1 MSVLARL
8 VASVGET
15 VSSDALVDATRGAQP
30 PARAQQALETVVWRL
45 RSVLEPG
52 REARAAS
59 TVVRK
64 EESGYRL
71 VVPPQTVDSR
81 RFVELADAARSAL
94 DGGDAARAV
103 ELSETALSLWRGEPY
118 ESVSD
123 ASWLAPVRQD
133 LAARRLDLAE
143 RHVQALLDIGQP
155 ERAVTTVAVLLDAHR
170 FHERFWAQRMLG
182 LYRSGRQADALAA
195 YAEAQRFLADELGID
210 PGTELRS
217 LHDQM
222 LRQVDD
228 LDQPAHLTH
237 GHEPPAPTRLP
248 RIRGPLIGRERSLA
262 DVAAAFETARM
273 VTVTG
278 PGGAGKTRLAIE
290 AAQRLLP
297 TNPDGVWFVDLAQV
311 RPEEGDPTR
320 LRDIVASSL
329 QLAPRS
335 GLIVG
340 DLLAEH
346 LKDRR
351 LLLVVDNCEQVLDA
365 IATVIDTVLD
375 ASTGVRVLATSRES
389 LDVADEVT
397 VSLAPLTGDD
407 ATALFVDRLSSLR
420 PDLDPEGADR
430 DVIDSICEAV
440 GGLPLGIE
448 MAAAR
453 ARVFELDE
461 VATSLTDGV
470 TGLTRSGRGPQR
482 HASMLETVEWGYR
495 LARPDEQILHRRLCL
510 LPGAVTVE
518 AASVLCSVAPLTPD
532 QAPALLAGLVH
543 RSLLTSSR
551 PDGGSGVTTFRQLVP
566 TRAHAARRLDAEDR
580 LRVAATRDAWLV
592 GVIRGA
598 ALDGGPGQPEATAW
612 VRDNAT
618 AVSATLTAILV
629 EDPQPRALEVLARL
643 TLYWFERGQLL
654 DAAHWYRAAVAAA
667 ASGAFADG
675 EAVVARVLNLCAR
688 ALGQDRVA
696 AEEIAKELPGL
707 LSAGTPADA
716 LIAETL
722 VLVGVST
729 WVTRVPEVGRPA
741 TASAIAL
748 GERLGRRDVVQR
760 ARALSAMH
768 RLSSPDG
775 GAAYADARGI
785 VESDQD
791 NVFAAFV
798 AGYACSNAAFEDGD
812 VEAALGWMRRTV
824 RAHSALAMHPTSEVL
839 EAVARLL
846 ASSGQPGEALRCYAS
861 AAARHA
867 GDGLPWPRLPH
878 SPDILDSLR
887 SQLGSDDYDRL
898 WQSGERLGRYSDPV
912 TLLDE
917 WLPADGSIDSSG
929 PAARTAYRYDAR

>member
-1 MSVLARL
+1 
-8 VASVGET
+8 
-15 VSSDALVDATRGAQP
+15 
-30 PARAQQALETVVWRL
+30 
-45 RSVLEPG
+45 
-52 REARAAS
+52 
-59 TVVRK
+59 
-64 EESGYRL
+64 
-71 VVPPQTVDSR
+71 
-81 RFVELADAARSAL
+81 
-94 DGGDAARAV
+94 
-103 ELSETALSLWRGEPY
+103 
-118 ESVSD
+118 
-123 ASWLAPVRQD
+123 
-133 LAARRLDLAE
+133 
-143 RHVQALLDIGQP
+143 
-155 ERAVTTVAVLLDAHR
+155 VTTVAVLLDSHR

-195 YAEAQRFLADELGID
+195 YAEAQRVLADELGID

-217 LHDQM
+217 LHDQV

-228 LDQPAHLTH
+228 LDQPTQGAHAL
-237 GHEPPAPTRLP
+237 EPPGPARLP
-248 RIRGPLIGRERSLA
+248 RTRGSLIGRERSLA
-262 DVAAAFETARM
+262 EVAAAFETARL

-297 TNPDGVWFVDLAQV
+297 TNPDGVWFVDLAQLG
-311 RPEEGDPTR
+311 PEEGDATR

-329 QLAPRS
+329 QLAPRA
-335 GLIVG
+335 GLAVG
-340 DLLAEH
+340 DLLAER

-365 IATVIDTVLD
+365 VATVIDALLD
-375 ASTGVRVLATSRES
+375 ASPGVRVLGTSRES

-397 VSLAPLTGDD
+397 VSLAPLSGDD

-461 VATSLTDGV
+461 VAASLTDGA

-495 LARPDEQILHRRLCL
+495 LARPDEQVLHRRLSL

-518 AASVLCSVAPLTPD
+518 AARVLCSVAPLTPD

-566 TRAHAARRLDAEDR
+566 TRGHAERRLDAEER
-580 LRVAATRDAWLV
+580 LRVAAARDAWLV
-592 GVIRGA
+592 GAVRGA
-598 ALDGGPGQPEATAW
+598 ALDGGPGQAEATAW

-629 EDPQPRALEVLARL
+629 EDPQPAALEVLARL

-654 DAAHWYRAAVAAA
+654 DAAHWYRAAVAAT
-667 ASGAFADG
+667 ASGAFAG
-675 EAVVARVLNLCAR
+675 SEAVVARVLDLCVR
-688 ALGQDRVA
+688 ALGQDRGA
-696 AEEIAKELPGL
+696 AEAIAEELPRLGI
-707 LSAGTPADA
+707 ADTPADA
-716 LIAETL
+716 VVAETL

-729 WVTRVPEVGRPA
+729 WVTRVPEVGRSA
-741 TASAIAL
+741 TSSAITL

-768 RLSSPDG
+768 RLSSPDRG
-775 GAAYADARGI
+775 VAFADARGI
-785 VESDQD
+785 LESDQD
-791 NVFAAFV
+791 NAFAAFV
-798 AGYACSNAAFEDGD
+798 AGYVCSTAALEDGD
-812 VEAALGWMRRTV
+812 VEGALGWMRRTA
-824 RAHSALAMHPTSEVL
+824 RAHSALAMHPTSELL
-839 EAVARLL
+839 EDVARLL
-846 ASSGQPGEALRCYAS
+846 SHSGQPGEALRCYAS

-878 SPDILDSLR
+878 SPGILDSLR

-898 WQSGERLGRYSDPV
+898 WHSGERLGRYGDPV

-917 WLPADGSIDSSG
+917 WLPGDGSIGSSG
-929 PAARTAYRYDAR
+929 LAARRAYRYEAR